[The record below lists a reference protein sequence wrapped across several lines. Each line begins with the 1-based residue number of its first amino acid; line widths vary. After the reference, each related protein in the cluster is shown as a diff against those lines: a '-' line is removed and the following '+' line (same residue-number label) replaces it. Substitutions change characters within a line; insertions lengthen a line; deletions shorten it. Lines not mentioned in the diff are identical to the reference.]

1 MPEISSDEQA
11 VLDYK
16 ADLRIAFENA
26 RATGPTVGQKGRYKE
41 YAWKL
46 INSGNALIE
55 LPVSLFTVTRSAAQ
69 QGFNRIFLGQNIGT
83 PQYVPGIRPHGNYR
97 VMVDEA
103 GLFVLLNFDHEL
115 AWKEWETYCTER
127 HGMSAYR
134 TEYGTEHTLGGE
146 ATEIDSIT
154 RGLEPVEQD

>member
-1 MPEISSDEQA
+1 MPGISSDEQA

-16 ADLRIAFENA
+16 ADLRIAFEHA

-46 INSGNALIE
+46 INSGNALRP
-55 LPVSLFTVTRSAAQ
+55 LPVSLFAVTRSAAQ
-69 QGFNRIFLGQNIGT
+69 LGFNRIFMGQNIGT

-103 GLFVLLNFDHEL
+103 ELFVLLDFDHEH
-115 AWKEWETYCTER
+115 AWDEWETYCTER

-154 RGLEPVEQD
+154 RGLELVEQD